1 MILTDYY
8 RFEKIARKSK
18 MRMDCTASTGTY
30 PEFECR
36 RAAKSLKET
45 ERRDAICAGDLLIY
59 YGDIPGHFG
68 GDVHRKADKHISIG
82 GKNLSSVF
90 VPDVEANCAYGDFK
104 GTSDALLFVFHN
116 LEVVNGAVMP
126 GAVIEVFVARGKS
139 RDRIAL
145 YNLLCDGELDEDIQV
160 LRTKAENQPNE

>member
-45 ERRDAICAGDLLIY
+45 EKRDAVCAGDLLIY

-82 GKNLSSVF
+82 GVNF
-90 VPDVEANCAYGDFK
+90 AYGDFK

-145 YNLLCDGELDEDIQV
+145 YNLLCDGELDEDMQA
-160 LRTKAENQPNE
+160 LRSRVSKTC